1 MAKTKFSIWRY
12 VICEICKKNG
22 SNRPFLASRVADTI
36 FPPPIEGHHRQ
47 LDNQCKDP
55 MDKTKDC
62 RVGQLTTFFPSPPR
76 PSPCAHLQGCP
87 RQTPLYRFCRPH
99 LQTSWPSYV
108 FVFFLLFSPHTFPSL
123 YLSQEVPGPPPQCP
137 PRHRWCP
144 HLHNLWS
151 SSSSSVTDFLSV
163 EQSRL
168 TAFLFLVLHMLVS
181 GKFKFRPLRKHKKDI
196 NTSPRCC
203 APH

>member
-62 RVGQLTTFFPSPPR
+62 RVGQLTR
-76 PSPCAHLQGCP
+76 LH
-87 RQTPLYRFCRPH
+87 
-99 LQTSWPSYV
+99 
-108 FVFFLLFSPHTFPSL
+108 
-123 YLSQEVPGPPPQCP
+123 PG
-137 PRHRWCP
+137 
-144 HLHNLWS
+144 
-151 SSSSSVTDFLSV
+151 FLSV
-163 EQSRL
+163 RFISLHRGSEGLQDIK
-168 TAFLFLVLHMLVS
+168 AFQKKMILNVLKSKERFLYPS
-181 GKFKFRPLRKHKKDI
+181 WYGGLRADCPSVRRGVRSDAQLSCIETRFQKC
-196 NTSPRCC
+196 S
-203 APH
+203 